1 MEYVPNVRRAPTHR
15 VDLTRPERR
24 SITVRAPRRR
34 TTAHLSFVD
43 SDPFYHNY
51 TSSPYVGANSDEEKA
66 SNESDAE
73 DEDGERSEEDVARAN
88 YARYKEDDL
97 ARRATL
103 FDGVKV
109 TDISYSDPDPTSLQY
124 VSDSQG
130 VPQADSDNSLQDM
143 YASYELRAN
152 N

>member
-34 TTAHLSFVD
+34 ATAHFPYVD
-43 SDPFYHNY
+43 SNPFSHNY
-51 TSSPYVGANSDEEKA
+51 TSSAYVGANSDEEKA
-66 SNESDAE
+66 SIESDAE
-73 DEDGERSEEDVARAN
+73 DEDGERSEEDIARVN
-88 YARYKEDDL
+88 YARYKENDL

-109 TDISYSDPDPTSLQY
+109 RHIL
-124 VSDSQG
+124 
-130 VPQADSDNSLQDM
+130 
-143 YASYELRAN
+143 LRS
-152 N
+152 